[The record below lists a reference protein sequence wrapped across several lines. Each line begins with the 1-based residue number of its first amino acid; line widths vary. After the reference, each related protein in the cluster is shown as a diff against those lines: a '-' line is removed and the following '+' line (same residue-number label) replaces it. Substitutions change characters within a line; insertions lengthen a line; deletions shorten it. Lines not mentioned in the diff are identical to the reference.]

1 MVNKSL
7 ITALLLLLNFMAVAD
22 SMQGQLA
29 PVFNLEDQNGQAHQL
44 ADYQGQWLVLYFY
57 PKDGTSGCTIE
68 ANEFKNNY
76 EKLKTMNTEV
86 LGISLDDA
94 ESHRNFIAE
103 HDLPFNLLVD
113 SDKVMSRA
121 YGVDGGAAFF
131 SYAKRQTFIVNPE
144 GSIAK
149 HFEKVDPNTH
159 VSEVLAALDELQ
171 ADVETDEDVTDDASQ
186 AAKNHEQQKPLI
198 TEEIDTGLVYG
209 DSWQIGDASLIDV
222 ATALSKPE
230 NYLQNK
236 HFYQGEITQVCQK
249 MGCWMML
256 KSGEEFV
263 RVDFKNH
270 SFFIPKDSRGQAQVH
285 GQLTLV
291 KHSPEKIAH
300 FKAEGAG
307 DMPAK
312 SYELIADSV
321 LLLN

>member
-1 MVNKSL
+1 MIKKYL
-7 ITALLLLLNFMAVAD
+7 FIIALMMLNSMAVAE
-22 SMQGQLA
+22 SMQGQPA
-29 PVFNLEDQNGQAHQL
+29 PLFNLKDQNSDSHQL

-68 ANEFKNNY
+68 ANEFKDNY
-76 EKLKTMNTEV
+76 ERLQGMNTEV

-94 ESHRNFIAE
+94 ASHQKFIAE

-144 GSIAK
+144 GLIVK
-149 HFEKVDPNTH
+149 HFEEVDPNTH

-171 ADVETDEDVTDDASQ
+171 AESSPAEELADDDSQ
-186 AAKNHEQQKPLI
+186 SGQSHEELKPLI
-198 TEEIDTGLVYG
+198 TEETEAGLVYG
-209 DSWQIGDASLIDV
+209 GPWQSYDGVSIDV
-222 ATALSKPE
+222 VTALKNPD
-230 NYLQNK
+230 NYLQDK
-236 HFYQGEITQVCQK
+236 HLYQGEITQVCQK

-256 KSGEEFV
+256 KTDEQFV
-263 RVDFKNH
+263 RVDFNNH
-270 SFFIPKDSRGQAQVH
+270 SFLIPKDSRGQAQVY
-285 GQLTLV
+285 GQLKTV
-291 KHSPEKIAH
+291 EHSAEKLAH

-307 DMPAK
+307 EIPAK
-312 SYELIADSV
+312 SYELVAYSV